1 LLGCG
6 YPVTKDHRGGV
17 SVVTATT
24 LTKKARKQATEIQKG
39 AGHVADTVRSRA
51 GELGG
56 TIRNQAGQVGG
67 TLRSRSGEAGQRA
80 AVRTREARRKVGYW
94 IAGDQPK
101 RRSGWWALAA
111 GAAGAAAAFFLDPV
125 SGKRRRHVARDW
137 VAARFRGAG
146 DRAARAGRAAG
157 SEAYGVWQSATHR
170 AEAGPPEN
178 DSTLAHKVESEV
190 FQDLDIP
197 SGRINVNAE
206 FGVIT
211 LRGTVDRPNQI
222 VELERRTRAVNGVR
236 DVQNL
241 VHLSGVSRT

>member
-1 LLGCG
+1 M
-6 YPVTKDHRGGV
+6 
-17 SVVTATT
+17 TT
-24 LTKKARKQATEIQKG
+24 TTQTEKARKQATEIRKG
-39 AGHVADTVRSRA
+39 AGQAAGTVRSRA
-51 GELGG
+51 EDLGG
-56 TIRNQAGQVGG
+56 TIRSQAGQVGG
-67 TLRSRSGEAGQRA
+67 VIRSRSGEAGHRA

-94 IAGDQPK
+94 IAGEEPG
-101 RRSGWWALAA
+101 RRSGWWWALAA
-111 GAAGAAAAFFLDPV
+111 GTAGAAAAFFLDPV

-137 VAARFRGAG
+137 VAARVRGAG
-146 DRAARAGRAAG
+146 DRAARAGRTVGA
-157 SEAYGVWQSATHR
+157 EAFGVWQSATHQ

-222 VELERRTRAVNGVR
+222 GELERRARAVNGVR
-236 DVQNL
+236 DVRNL
-241 VHLSGVSRT
+241 VHLSGASTT

>member
-1 LLGCG
+1 VGILLRKTTGEVSA
-6 YPVTKDHRGGV
+6 VT
-17 SVVTATT
+17 TTT
-24 LTKKARKQATEIQKG
+24 LTEKARKQATEIRKG
-39 AGHVADTVRSRA
+39 AGQAAGTVRSRA
-51 GELGG
+51 EDLGG
-56 TIRNQAGQVGG
+56 TIRSQAGQVGG
-67 TLRSRSGEAGQRA
+67 VIRSRSGEAGHRA

-94 IAGDQPK
+94 IAGEEPG
-101 RRSGWWALAA
+101 RRSGWWWALAA
-111 GAAGAAAAFFLDPV
+111 GTAGAAAAFFLDPV

-137 VAARFRGAG
+137 VAARVRGAG
-146 DRAARAGRAAG
+146 DRAARAGRTVGA
-157 SEAYGVWQSATHR
+157 EAFGVWQSATHQ

-222 VELERRTRAVNGVR
+222 GELERRARAVNGVR
-236 DVQNL
+236 DVRNL
-241 VHLSGVSRT
+241 VHLSGASTT